1 MNYKD
6 FKGGVLAVNDTSQDC
21 KKREDLN
28 SKVLIST
35 DNLDVLEECVWPCEC
50 DLCKNKSTNTIIFK
64 NNQYGYNKRIV
75 LCKEHYEGIMKDLK
89 NI

>member
-6 FKGGVLAVNDTSQDC
+6 FEGDVLTVIDLSQDC
-21 KKREDLN
+21 RKREDTN

-35 DNLDVLEECVWPCEC
+35 ENLEVLEECIWPCEC

-64 NNQYGYNKRIV
+64 NNQYGYNKRII
-75 LCKEHYEGIMKDLK
+75 LCKEHYEEIIKDLK
-89 NI
+89 SI